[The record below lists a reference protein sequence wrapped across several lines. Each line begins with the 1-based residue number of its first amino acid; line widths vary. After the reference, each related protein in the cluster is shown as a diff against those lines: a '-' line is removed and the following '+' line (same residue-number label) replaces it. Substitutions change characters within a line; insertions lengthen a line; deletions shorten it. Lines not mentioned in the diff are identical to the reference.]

1 MVFYPFQL
9 TLRECRSEPVTYG
22 ITGELMAYFM
32 SSYWLNIYLLFTVL
46 PDHLAPSFEYTNGAI
61 NVQGLNSMI
70 ASNGTTGMVMVC
82 THNCADMIRSLVFT
96 V

>member
-1 MVFYPFQL
+1 MFYPFQL
-9 TLRECRSEPVTYG
+9 TLRECRSRPVTYG
-22 ITGELMAYFM
+22 VTGELMAYFM

-46 PDHLAPSFEYTNGAI
+46 PDHLVPFFEYTNGAI

-70 ASNGTTGMVMVC
+70 ASNGTTGMIMVC
-82 THNCADMIRSLVFT
+82 THNCVDMICSLVFT